1 MFPIF
6 GLANSKGKPM
16 VIGISGKAGSGK
28 DTLGKYLCEEY
39 RCLHYYFAKP
49 LKEGAKIMFALTD
62 DQIANKE
69 VPIEPWG
76 ISPRKIWQLLGTEVG
91 RGIDP
96 AIWIKN
102 AEMFIHKH
110 PGRTVIITDVRFD
123 NEAIFIRNR
132 GGVVINI
139 VREQQD
145 IIENRHSSEGGL
157 SPNNID
163 LTIRNNGSIED
174 MCNEVTYMIQ
184 ADDAYK
190 DCCVKQIYDE
200 GQTEC

>member
-6 GLANSKGKPM
+6 GLTNVKTGGPM
-16 VIGISGKAGSGK
+16 LIGISGKAGVGK
-28 DTLGKYLCEEY
+28 DTLGKYLCDEY
-39 RCLHYYFAKP
+39 RCVHYYFAKP

-102 AEMFIHKH
+102 AEIFIKSV
-110 PGRTVIITDVRFD
+110 PGRTVVITDVRFD

-132 GGVVINI
+132 GGVIINI

-157 SPNNID
+157 RSDNID
-163 LTIRNNGSIED
+163 LTIHNNGSIED
-174 MCNEVTYMIQ
+174 MCNEVTDMIQ
-184 ADDAYK
+184 QS
-190 DCCVKQIYDE
+190 VV
-200 GQTEC
+200 T

>member
-6 GLANSKGKPM
+6 GLTNKDGQPGL
-16 VIGISGKAGSGK
+16 IGISGKAQSGK
-28 DTLGKYLCEEY
+28 DTLGKYLCDEY

-49 LKEGAKIMFALTD
+49 LKEGAKVMFALTD

-76 ISPRKIWQLLGTEVG
+76 ISPRKIYQRLGTEVG

-102 AEMFIHKH
+102 AEMFIKKH
-110 PGRTVIITDVRFD
+110 PGRTVVITDVRFD
-123 NEAIFIRNR
+123 NEATFIRNR
-132 GGVVINI
+132 GGVIINI
-139 VREQQD
+139 VRDKED
-145 IIENRHSSEGGL
+145 IYESRHSSEGGL
-157 SPNNID
+157 KPDNVD
-163 LTIRNNGSIED
+163 LYIHNNGTIED

-184 ADDAYK
+184 SGIA
-190 DCCVKQIYDE
+190 V
-200 GQTEC
+200 

>member
-6 GLANSKGKPM
+6 GLTNSKGEPM
-16 VIGISGKAGSGK
+16 LIGISGKAGAGK
-28 DTLGKYLCEEY
+28 DTLGKYLCDEY

-49 LKEGAKIMFALTD
+49 LKEGAKVMFALTD

-102 AEMFIHKH
+102 AEMFVKSV
-110 PGRTVIITDVRFD
+110 PGRTVVITDVRFD

-132 GGVVINI
+132 GGAVINI
-139 VREQQD
+139 ERDSKD
-145 IIENRHSSEGGL
+145 IAENKHSSEGGL
-157 SPNNID
+157 SPDNID
-163 LTIRNNGSIED
+163 LTIKNNGTIAD
-174 MCNEVTYMIQ
+174 MCNEVTYYIQ
-184 ADDAYK
+184 QGTCK
-190 DCCVKQIYDE
+190 V
-200 GQTEC
+200 

>member
-6 GLANSKGKPM
+6 GLTNSKGHPM
-16 VIGISGKAGSGK
+16 LIGISGKAGCGK
-28 DTLGKYLCEEY
+28 DTLGKYLCDEY

-49 LKEGAKIMFALTD
+49 LKEAAKIMFALTD

-102 AEMFIHKH
+102 AEMFVKSV
-110 PGRTVIITDVRFD
+110 PGRTVVITDCRFD

-139 VREQQD
+139 VRDQQG
-145 IIENRHSSEGGL
+145 IIAENKHSSEGGL
-157 SPNNID
+157 RPDNID
-163 LTIRNNGSIED
+163 MTIKNNGSIED
-174 MCNEVTYMIQ
+174 LCNEVTYMIQ
-184 ADDAYK
+184 QGAVA
-190 DCCVKQIYDE
+190 
-200 GQTEC
+200 

>member
-6 GLANSKGKPM
+6 GLTNSKGEPM
-16 VIGISGKAGSGK
+16 LIGISGKAGAGK
-28 DTLGKYLCEEY
+28 DTLGKYLCDEY

-49 LKEGAKIMFALTD
+49 LKEGAKVMFALTD

-102 AEMFIHKH
+102 AEMFIKSV
-110 PGRTVIITDVRFD
+110 PGRTVVITDVRFD
-123 NEAIFIRNR
+123 NEATFIRNR
-132 GGVVINI
+132 GGAVINI
-139 VREQQD
+139 IRDKED
-145 IIENRHSSEGGL
+145 IYESRHSSEGGL
-157 SPNNID
+157 SEDNID
-163 LTIRNNGSIED
+163 LTIKNNGTIAD
-174 MCNEVTYMIQ
+174 MCNEVTYYIQ
-184 ADDAYK
+184 QGTCK
-190 DCCVKQIYDE
+190 V
-200 GQTEC
+200 

>member
-132 GGVVINI
+132 GGIVINI
-139 VREQQD
+139 IREQQD

-163 LTIRNNGSIED
+163 MTIYNNGTKED
-174 MCNEVTYMIQ
+174 MFNEVRQEI
-184 ADDAYK
+184 A
-190 DCCVKQIYDE
+190 V
-200 GQTEC
+200 

>member
-49 LKEGAKIMFALTD
+49 LKEGAKIMFNLSEA
-62 DQIANKE
+62 QIKNKE

-76 ISPRKIWQLLGTEVG
+76 ISPRKIYQLLGTEIG

-96 AIWIKN
+96 NIWIKN
-102 AEMFIHKH
+102 AEMFINRH
-110 PGRTVIITDVRFD
+110 PGRTVVITDVRFD
-123 NEAIFIRNR
+123 NEATFIHNR
-132 GGVVINI
+132 GGTIINI
-139 VREQQD
+139 VREKEA
-145 IIENRHSSEGGL
+145 IYENKHSSEGGL
-157 SPNNID
+157 RPENID
-163 LTIRNNGSIED
+163 MTIYNNGTKED
-174 MCNEVTYMIQ
+174 MFNEVRQEI
-184 ADDAYK
+184 A
-190 DCCVKQIYDE
+190 V
-200 GQTEC
+200 

>member
-6 GLANSKGKPM
+6 GLSNSKGEPM
-16 VIGISGKAGSGK
+16 LIGISGKAGSGK
-28 DTLGKYLCEEY
+28 DTLGKYLCDEY
-39 RCLHYYFAKP
+39 LCLHYYFAKP

-76 ISPRKIWQLLGTEVG
+76 LSPRKIWQLLGTEVG

-157 SPNNID
+157 KPDNVD
-163 LTIRNNGSIED
+163 LYIHNNGSIED

-184 ADDAYK
+184 SGI
-190 DCCVKQIYDE
+190 VV
-200 GQTEC
+200 

>member
-6 GLANSKGKPM
+6 GLTNSKGEPM
-16 VIGISGKAGSGK
+16 LIGISGKAGAGK
-28 DTLGKYLCEEY
+28 DTLGKYLCDEY

-49 LKEGAKIMFALTD
+49 LKEGAKVMFALTN

-102 AEMFIHKH
+102 AEMFIKSV
-110 PGRTVIITDVRFD
+110 PGRTVVITDVRFD
-123 NEAIFIRNR
+123 NEATFIRNR
-132 GGVVINI
+132 GGVIINI

-157 SPNNID
+157 REDNID
-163 LTIRNNGSIED
+163 LTIMNNGSIED

-184 ADDAYK
+184 K
-190 DCCVKQIYDE
+190 GTCKV
-200 GQTEC
+200 

>member
-76 ISPRKIWQLLGTEVG
+76 LSPRKIWQLLGTEVG

-157 SPNNID
+157 RPENID
-163 LTIRNNGSIED
+163 LTIHNIGSIED
-174 MCNEVTYMIQ
+174 MCNEVTDMIQ

-190 DCCVKQIYDE
+190 DCCVKQIYDK
-200 GQTEC
+200 GGNV

>member
-1 MFPIF
+1 MFPIL
-6 GLANSKGKPM
+6 GLTNKHNQPM
-16 VIGISGKAGSGK
+16 LIGISGKAGVGK
-28 DTLGKYLCEEY
+28 DTLGKFLCDEY
-39 RCLHYYFAKP
+39 HCLHYYFAKP

-62 DQIANKE
+62 KQIANKE
-69 VPIEPWG
+69 VPVEPWG

-102 AEMFIHKH
+102 AEMFVESV
-110 PGRTVIITDVRFD
+110 PGRTVVITDVRFD

-132 GGVVINI
+132 GGIVINI
-139 VREQQD
+139 VRNKDD

-157 SPNNID
+157 RPDNID
-163 LTIRNNGSIED
+163 LTIHNNGSIED

-184 ADDAYK
+184 KEIA
-190 DCCVKQIYDE
+190 V
-200 GQTEC
+200 